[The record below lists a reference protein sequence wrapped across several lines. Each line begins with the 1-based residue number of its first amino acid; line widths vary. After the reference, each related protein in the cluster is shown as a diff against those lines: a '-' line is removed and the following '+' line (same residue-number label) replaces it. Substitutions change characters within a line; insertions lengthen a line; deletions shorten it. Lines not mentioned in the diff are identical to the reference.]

1 MIDKK
6 KTYMQP
12 ITTILD
18 AEPMEIICT
27 SVIASGEAT
36 LSTDGYDDEGD
47 YEAGEV
53 YW

>member
-6 KTYMQP
+6 KTYVQP

-18 AEPMEIICT
+18 AEPIEIICT
-27 SVIASGEAT
+27 SVMPSDKPT
-36 LSTDGYDDEGD
+36 LSADGYDDEGD
-47 YEAGEV
+47 QEAGEV

>member
-6 KTYMQP
+6 KTYVQP

-27 SVIASGEAT
+27 SVMPSDKST
-36 LSTDGYDDEGD
+36 LSTDNYDDAGD
-47 YEAGEV
+47 YDAGEV
-53 YW
+53 WW

>member
-6 KTYMQP
+6 KTYVQP

-18 AEPMEIICT
+18 AEPMAIICT
-27 SVIASGEAT
+27 SVIASDEAT
-36 LSTDGYDDEGD
+36 LSTDGFDDGGE

>member
-6 KTYMQP
+6 KTYVQP

-18 AEPMEIICT
+18 AEPMAIICT
-27 SVIASGEAT
+27 SVMPSDKPT
-36 LSTDGYDDEGD
+36 LSAEKYEDEGD
-47 YEAGEV
+47 IDAGEV

>member
-6 KTYMQP
+6 KTYVQP

-27 SVIASGEAT
+27 SVTPSDKST
-36 LSTDGYDDEGD
+36 LSKDEYVDEGD
-47 YEAGEV
+47 FDAGEV
-53 YW
+53 WW

>member
-27 SVIASGEAT
+27 SVMPSDEAT
-36 LSTDGYDDEGD
+36 LSTDGFDNGGE

>member
-6 KTYMQP
+6 KTYVQP

-27 SVIASGEAT
+27 SVIASDEAT
-36 LSTDGYDDEGD
+36 LSTDNYDDEGD

>member
-6 KTYMQP
+6 KTYVQP

-27 SVIASGEAT
+27 SVIASDELT
-36 LSTDGYDDEGD
+36 LSTDGYVEEDE
-47 YEAGEV
+47 YEAGDV

>member
-6 KTYMQP
+6 KTYVQP

-27 SVIASGEAT
+27 SVMPSDEAT
-36 LSTDGYDDEGD
+36 FSKAEYEDEGD
-47 YEAGEV
+47 FDAGEV
-53 YW
+53 WW

>member
-6 KTYMQP
+6 KTYVQP

-27 SVIASGEAT
+27 SVIASDEAT
-36 LSTDGYDDEGD
+36 LSTNGYDDEGD
-47 YEAGEV
+47 FEAGEV

>member
-6 KTYMQP
+6 KTYVQP

-27 SVIASGEAT
+27 SVRPSDEST
-36 LSTDGYDDEGD
+36 LSTNNYDDGGEYD
-47 YEAGEV
+47 AGEV
-53 YW
+53 WW